1 MLYVCVSCKKHV
13 TDKLCIHVTE
23 KYSIMTIRSQL
34 HLKKIPFR
42 LLQFVK
48 RVNLRKKFE
57 ANRKNENEKKRNG
70 ENDNKLSK
78 SGQRSLAGAK
88 ERAFNLKRAPAPSQT
103 SPEIFSKQT
112 LITVDKRA
120 FLLTFFHVLLSSSC
134 TSNFG
139 ESGSTLEVH
148 PENLSYLSGVFIEN
162 P

>member
-1 MLYVCVSCKKHV
+1 MVYFGCIVNRACFVMVVEWTFYVVQVSKTAYNLSC
-13 TDKLCIHVTE
+13 
-23 KYSIMTIRSQL
+23 
-34 HLKKIPFR
+34 FR

-139 ESGSTLEVH
+139 ESGSRLEVH